1 MWSQDFADY
10 TIYSLETDP
19 NYNIK
24 VISRMTKDVL
34 IVEDSGVLITVSAV
48 EDVSVTKPTG
58 TTGTF
63 SFSDSSTLY
72 EWMDE
77 ESCTPLPG
85 EITTYNIDQIAGGC
99 GQSGNF
105 DYFEDTYMVAERK
118 AEWLA
123 AGEIY
128 RACYPRVTFDINPND
143 ITLSPTLGS
152 KL

>member
-1 MWSQDFADY
+1 
-10 TIYSLETDP
+10 
-19 NYNIK
+19 
-24 VISRMTKDVL
+24 MTKDVL

-85 EITTYNIDQIAGGC
+85 EITTYNID
-99 GQSGNF
+99 
-105 DYFEDTYMVAERK
+105 
-118 AEWLA
+118 
-123 AGEIY
+123 
-128 RACYPRVTFDINPND
+128 
-143 ITLSPTLGS
+143 
-152 KL
+152 